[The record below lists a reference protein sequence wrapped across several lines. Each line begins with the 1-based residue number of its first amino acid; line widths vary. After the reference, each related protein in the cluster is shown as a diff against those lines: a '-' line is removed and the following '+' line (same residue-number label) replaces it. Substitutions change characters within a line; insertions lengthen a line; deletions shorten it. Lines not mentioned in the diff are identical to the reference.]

1 MGVSLGL
8 LPPEGRDLVLAGA
21 LLSITLNPL
30 FFAIQ
35 PRIERFLRGA

>member
-1 MGVSLGL
+1 
-8 LPPEGRDLVLAGA
+8 VLAGA

-35 PRIERFLRGA
+35 PRIERWMGVNPVTAPRGT